1 MAQERDIKYVGK
13 TFSDFRQ
20 QLIDYS
26 KNYFPDTYNDFSPT
40 SPGMMFMEMAA
51 YVGDV
56 LSFYQDIQL
65 QETFLQYAQEP
76 GNLYNL
82 AYMMGYRPKVSTAA
96 TAELT
101 VEQVVPA
108 LLVSASGQYV
118 PNFNH
123 AVIISEN
130 AILQSTTNPP
140 VQFLVDNKVN
150 FTFSSSYDPTE
161 ISIHGTA
168 GNTVTEFLLQ
178 KKVKATSAEIKTTLV
193 TVTSPER
200 FKTITVQ
207 DSNILGVLDIVDN
220 NGSGSTWYEVPY
232 LGQDTIFLDQSNTGG
247 SDSNLV
253 PYVLQLQKVP
263 RRFVTRFTSTGDLQ
277 VQFGAGTSGQS
288 DSTITPDPTN
298 VGLGQQ
304 FPVSRID
311 KAYDPSNFM
320 FTGAYGLA
328 PANTVLRIRYLV
340 GGGVEANVPSDTITT
355 IISAPRFATIQTG
368 FENRIQFTNPESANG
383 GKDGDNSDE
392 LRENSLKA
400 YSEQLRAVTT
410 EDYVIR
416 TLSLPAKFGSVAKAY
431 VIQDQL
437 SSTKSATDNI
447 VDGNPLSLSLFV
459 LAYDN
464 NKKLTTASSTL
475 RSNLSTYL
483 NQYKLITDAVNI
495 KDAFIVNIGVRYEI
509 VVLPNFTGRDVLL
522 SCTQTL
528 QDYFRIE
535 KWSINQSINL
545 SALYTLLDRV
555 KGVQTVQNIEIDNKV
570 GDNYSQYGYDVK
582 GATKNNI
589 VYPSYDPCIFE
600 IKFPDTDIVGR
611 VTSL

>member
-1 MAQERDIKYVGK
+1 MAQQRDIKYVNK

-20 QLIDYS
+20 QLIDYT
-26 KNYFPDTYNDFSPT
+26 KNYFPDTYNDFSAT
-40 SPGMMFMEMAA
+40 SPGMMFIEMAS

-76 GNLYNL
+76 ANLYNL

-96 TAELT
+96 TVDLD
-101 VEQVVPA
+101 VFQRIPA
-108 LLVSASGQYV
+108 ILASGQYV
-118 PNFNH
+118 PNYNF
-123 AVIISEN
+123 AVTVSEN
-130 AILQSTTNPP
+130 ATLQSTTTPS
-140 VQFLVDNKVN
+140 VQFLINNKIN
-150 FTFSSSYDPTE
+150 FNFSSSYDPTE
-161 ISIHGTA
+161 VSVYATA
-168 GNTVTEFLLQ
+168 GNTITEFLLQ
-178 KKVKATSAEIKTTLV
+178 KKVKATSAEIRITTV
-193 TVTSPER
+193 TVTAPER
-200 FKTITVQ
+200 FKTVTVQ
-207 DSNILGVLDIVDN
+207 DSNILGILDIVDN
-220 NGSGSTWYEVPY
+220 NGSGNSWYEVPY
-232 LGQDTIFLDQSNTGG
+232 LGQDTVFLEQSNTGG

-288 DSTITPDPTN
+288 DSVITPDPTN
-298 VGLGQQ
+298 VGLGDQIIG
-304 FPVSRID
+304 VSRID

-320 FTGAYGLA
+320 FTGTYGLA

-355 IISAPRFATIQTG
+355 ILNAQRTATTAG
-368 FENRIQFTNPESANG
+368 YENTLQFTNPEAAVG
-383 GKDGDNSDE
+383 GKDGDSSDE
-392 LRENSLKA
+392 LRENSLRA

-437 SSTKSATDNI
+437 SSTKSVTDNI

-483 NQYKLITDAVNI
+483 SQYKLITDAVNI

-522 SCTQTL
+522 SCTQAL

-535 KWSINQSINL
+535 KWSINQPVNI
-545 SALYTLLDRV
+545 SALYTLLDRI

-570 GDNYSQYGYDVK
+570 GGNYSQYGYDVK

>member
-1 MAQERDIKYVGK
+1 MAQQRDIKYVNK

-20 QLIDYS
+20 QLIDYT
-26 KNYFPDTYNDFSPT
+26 KNYFPDTYNDFSAT
-40 SPGMMFMEMAA
+40 SPGMLFIEMAS

-65 QETFLQYAQEP
+65 QETFLQFAQEP

-82 AYMMGYRPKVSTAA
+82 AYMMGYRPKVTTAA
-96 TAELT
+96 TVDLD
-101 VEQVVPA
+101 VFQRIPA
-108 LLVSASGQYV
+108 ILSGSQFV
-118 PNFNH
+118 PNYDF
-123 AVIISEN
+123 AITVSEN
-130 AILQSTTNPP
+130 ATLQSTTTPA
-140 VQFLVDNKVN
+140 VQFLINEKIN
-150 FTFSSSYDPTE
+150 FNFSSSYDPTE
-161 ISIHGTA
+161 VSVYATA

-178 KKVKATSAEIKTTLV
+178 KKVKATSAEIRTTTF
-193 TVTSPER
+193 TVTAPER
-200 FKTITVQ
+200 FKTITIQ
-207 DSNILGVLDIVDN
+207 DSNILGILDIVDD
-220 NGSGSTWYEVPY
+220 NGSGNTWYEVPY
-232 LGQDTIFLDQSNTGG
+232 LGQDTIFLNQSNTGG

-253 PYVLQLQKVP
+253 PNVLQLQKVP
-263 RRFVTRFTSTGDLQ
+263 TRFVTRFTSTGALQ
-277 VQFGAGTSGQS
+277 IQFGAGAAGTS
-288 DSTITPDPTN
+288 DDIITPDPTN
-298 VGLGQQ
+298 VGLGDQ
-304 FPVSRID
+304 FTGISQID

-320 FTGAYGLA
+320 FTGTYGLA
-328 PANTVLRIRYLV
+328 PANTVLQVRYLV
-340 GGGVEANVPSDTITT
+340 GGGVQANVPSDTITT
-355 IISAPRFATIQTG
+355 ILNAVRVTTTAG
-368 FENRIQFTNPESANG
+368 YENSLQFTNPDSAVG

-400 YSEQLRAVTT
+400 YSEQLRAVTS

-416 TLSLPAKFGSVAKAY
+416 TLSLPPKFGSVAKAY

-437 SSTKSATDNI
+437 SSTKSVTDNI

-464 NKKLTTASSTL
+464 NKKLITASSTL

-483 NQYKLITDAVNI
+483 SQYKLITDAVNI
-495 KDAFIVNIGVRYEI
+495 KDAFIVNIGVRFEI

-522 SCTQTL
+522 GCTVAL
-528 QDYFRIE
+528 KEYFKIE
-535 KWSINQSINL
+535 KWSINQPINL

-555 KGVQTVQNIEIDNKV
+555 KGVQTVLNIEMNNKV
-570 GDNYSQYGYDVK
+570 GGNYSQFGYDVK

>member
-1 MAQERDIKYVGK
+1 MAQQRDIKYVNK

-20 QLIDYS
+20 QLIDYT
-26 KNYFPDTYNDFSPT
+26 KNYFPDTYNDFSAT
-40 SPGMMFMEMAA
+40 SPGMMFIEMAS

-76 GNLYNL
+76 ANLYNL

-96 TAELT
+96 TIDLD
-101 VEQVVPA
+101 VFQRIPA
-108 LLVSASGQYV
+108 ILSSGQYV
-118 PNFNH
+118 PNYNF
-123 AVIISEN
+123 AVTVSEN
-130 AILQSTTNPP
+130 ATLQSTTTPS
-140 VQFLVDNKVN
+140 VQFLINNKIN
-150 FTFSSSYDPTE
+150 FNFSSSYDPTGV
-161 ISIHGTA
+161 SVYATA
-168 GNTVTEFLLQ
+168 GNTITEFLLQ
-178 KKVKATSAEIKTTLV
+178 KKVKATSAEIRTTTV
-193 TVTSPER
+193 TVTAPER
-200 FKTITVQ
+200 FKTVIIQ
-207 DSNILGVLDIVDN
+207 DSNILGILDIVDN
-220 NGSGSTWYEVPY
+220 NGSGNSWYEVPY
-232 LGQDTIFLDQSNTGG
+232 LGQDTVFLEQSNTGG

-253 PYVLQLQKVP
+253 PYVIQLQKVP

-288 DSTITPDPTN
+288 DSVITPDPTN
-298 VGLGQQ
+298 VGLGDQIIG
-304 FPVSRID
+304 VSRID

-320 FTGAYGLA
+320 FTGTYGLA
-328 PANTVLRIRYLV
+328 PANTVLRIRYLI
-340 GGGVEANVPSDTITT
+340 GGGVEANVPSDTVTT
-355 IISAPRFATIQTG
+355 ILNAQRTAVTPG
-368 FENRIQFTNPESANG
+368 YENTLQFTNPEAAVG

-392 LRENSLKA
+392 LRENSLRA

-431 VIQDQL
+431 VVQDQL
-437 SSTKSATDNI
+437 SSTKSVTDNI

-483 NQYKLITDAVNI
+483 SQYKLITDAVNI
-495 KDAFIVNIGVRYEI
+495 KDAFIVNIGVRYDI
-509 VVLPNFTGRDVLL
+509 VILPNFTGRDVLL
-522 SCTQTL
+522 SCTQAL

-535 KWSINQSINL
+535 KWSINQPVNI
-545 SALYTLLDRV
+545 SALYTLLDRI

-570 GDNYSQYGYDVK
+570 GGNYSQYGYDVK